1 MSRLKRER
9 TKIHEFG
16 DDLMENE
23 FISPNFL
30 LLTCSLKSLEK
41 FWEK

>member
-16 DDLMENE
+16 ENLMENE
-23 FISPNFL
+23 FISPNFFAFRL
-30 LLTCSLKSLEK
+30 FIEK
-41 FWEK
+41 PRKI